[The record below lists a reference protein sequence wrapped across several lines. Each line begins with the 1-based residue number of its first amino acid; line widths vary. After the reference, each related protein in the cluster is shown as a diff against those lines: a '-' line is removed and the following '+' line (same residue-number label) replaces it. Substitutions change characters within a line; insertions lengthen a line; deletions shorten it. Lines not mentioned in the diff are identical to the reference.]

1 MDTKRKT
8 CYAGEHETLWDTAA
22 TRKTK
27 ASSYCFAEKGTQ
39 LSLRGH
45 EAGVFFELRGPL
57 VPGLPKEGPG
67 GASIPAD
74 AGPAPR
80 LTKAQKEKLLRLLVK
95 GAPAEGYATDRW
107 TLPRIA
113 RVIRKHFG
121 VRYHPGHVWWLMKG
135 LRWSCQK

>member
-74 AGPAPR
+74 AGPAPQ
-80 LTKAQKEKLLRLLVK
+80 ADE
-95 GAPAEGYATDRW
+95 GAERETFAPPGEGSSR
-107 TLPRIA
+107 R
-113 RVIRKHFG
+113 RVRHRS
-121 VRYHPGHVWWLMKG
+121 VDAAAD
-135 LRWSCQK
+135 